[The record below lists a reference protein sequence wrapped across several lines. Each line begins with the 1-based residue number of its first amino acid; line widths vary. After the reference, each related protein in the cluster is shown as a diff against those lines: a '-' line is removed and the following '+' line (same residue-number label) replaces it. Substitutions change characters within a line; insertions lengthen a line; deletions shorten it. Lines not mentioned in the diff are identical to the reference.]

1 MTSLAILG
9 AGAFGTA
16 LALVSAR
23 AGRQVTLWAR
33 NPAQVAQMCD
43 RRENTAHLPGV
54 ALPAAIIPTAD
65 LAEACAAETLV
76 LAVPTQSLRV
86 AATQFAPHLRPNST
100 LVAAAKGIEQ
110 STGHFVT
117 EVLRSVVPGAR
128 PGILSGPSFADD
140 IARGLPT
147 AVTLAAPD
155 IDDAHRLAQ
164 ALAGPGFRIY
174 HTDDTA
180 GVEIG
185 GAAKNV
191 LAIGAGIVIG
201 AGLGESA
208 RAALIAR
215 GFAEMRRFAQAFG
228 ARGDTLMGLS
238 GLGDLVLTAASPQSR
253 NFAFGFRLGQGRS
266 LAEVAAGKLAEGAFT
281 APALVAKAQAL
292 GIEMPISEAV
302 SAVVAGNLG
311 ISEAIAGLIGRPQKS
326 E

>member
-23 AGRQVTLWAR
+23 AGRSVILWGR
-33 NPAQVAQMCD
+33 NAGQIAAM
-43 RRENTAHLPGV
+43 REKRENQTHLPGV
-54 ALPAAIIPTAD
+54 PLPAAIEITDD
-65 LAEACAAETLV
+65 LAAACMAETLL
-76 LAVPTQSLRV
+76 LAIPTQSLRA
-86 AATQFAPHLRPNST
+86 AATQFAPYLRPDSA

-110 STGHFVT
+110 ATGRFVT
-117 EVLRSVVPGAR
+117 DVLRAVMPDSR

-147 AVTLAAPD
+147 AVTLAAAD
-155 IDDAHRLAQ
+155 MANAHRLAQ
-164 ALAGPGFRIY
+164 SLAGPGFRIY
-174 HTDDTA
+174 HTDDIA

-238 GLGDLVLTAASPQSR
+238 GLGDLVLTASSPQSR
-253 NFAFGFRLGQGRS
+253 NFAFGFSLGQGRS
-266 LAEVAAGKLAEGAFT
+266 LAEAATGKLAEGAFT
-281 APALVAKAQAL
+281 APALVMKARTL

-302 SAVVAGNLG
+302 SAVVAGQLG
-311 ISEAIAGLIGRPQKS
+311 IREAISGLIGRPQKS